1 LKDDNQPA
9 ESGEA
14 EAFLE
19 RWSRRKV
26 EARAG
31 NAEAEEAPALERA
44 DADPPGE
51 AAAPPPLPDLDSLDE
66 SSDYSAF
73 LAPDVDDVLR
83 RQALRKLFHSP
94 KFNVCDGLDDY
105 CEDFTTFDKLGDIVT
120 ADMRHQLERAAR
132 RLEQMAESGE
142 QGSSGSD
149 NADVSAQE
157 PESPDERHPD
167 DDRPEPA

>member
-1 LKDDNQPA
+1 MKDDNQPA

-26 EARAG
+26 EARSG
-31 NAEAEEAPALERA
+31 HAEAEGAQALERA
-44 DADPPGE
+44 DVDPPPGE

-73 LAPDVDDVLR
+73 LAPGVDEALR
-83 RQALRKLFHSP
+83 RQALRRLFRSP

-105 CEDFTTFDKLGDIVT
+105 CEDFTRFDKLGDIVT

-132 RLEQMAESGE
+132 RLEQLAESAE
-142 QGSSGSD
+142 RGSSSD
-149 NADVSAQE
+149 ADVSAAE
-157 PESPDERHPD
+157 PESPDERHTD

>member
-1 LKDDNQPA
+1 LKDDNQTA
-9 ESGEA
+9 GSAEA

-26 EARAG
+26 EARSAL
-31 NAEAEEAPALERA
+31 AEAEEAQALERA
-44 DADPPGE
+44 DADPPPGE

-73 LAPDVDDVLR
+73 LAPGVDEALR
-83 RQALRKLFHSP
+83 RQALRRLFRSP

-105 CEDFTTFDKLGDIVT
+105 CEDFTRFDKLGDIVT

-132 RLEQMAESGE
+132 RLEQMAESAE
-142 QGSSGSD
+142 RGSSSD
-149 NADVSAQE
+149 ADVSAAE